1 MDIIDILL
9 GLLVVGI
16 PVIFNAIGKAFDKA
30 GKRPG
35 QQPMRPDDALSET
48 ERVFQQ
54 WRETLERAIEPEE
67 PAESPYA
74 GQVWPVE
81 SEPYV
86 EQEPY
91 VEPVWTA
98 EPVKPAAKKKHVKP
112 VKPSVPTRKAVREDA
127 PKTKKEKIDPKKL
140 IVYSEIMK
148 PKYTEK

>member
-9 GLLVVGI
+9 GLLVVVV
-16 PVIFNAIGKAFDKA
+16 PVIFNAIGKALDKA

-35 QQPMRPDDALSET
+35 HQTVRPDDGLSEA

-54 WRETLERAIEPEE
+54 WQETLARSIGQENPTE
-67 PAESPYA
+67 PYA
-74 GQVWPVE
+74 EQVWPVE